1 MINLD
6 AERAKAT
13 IAWLS
18 ADAPSPDA
26 RLVAAAIEAG
36 YRLVSA
42 PAPGALLDLVAVDL
56 RGVEGSATLTQSLIA
71 SARRLASAAG
81 IILIASSDAPRE
93 SRAAL
98 RRIGDL
104 CFVRDDGA
112 AIIGAIRERLR
123 LASLVEEV
131 GDRLQTLVAEGQ
143 PVDFSRFAAPPPAAV
158 SVLVAGKPS
167 PLTLSAC
174 NAVRTAGIETHCVF
188 TAGQVM
194 RALDHCRFDGVIII
208 PADENDLLLALARAL
223 RRHHEHRRL
232 PVTLVSGNETLL
244 ARCSLRDGFGYVLK
258 DHLDADLAYRFELSA
273 RRARLACSLRGFL
286 KTPDGADQAV
296 GEPAGARFFAAHAFR
311 SCRRADAT
319 GKPLSFV
326 SVSLA
331 DPQDAGA
338 AREVART
345 AARLVRAEDMIARLS
360 AGKLIVMLRN
370 ARERE
375 AARVAARLEGVIE
388 GTLHRSKP
396 EIARVSTAAIERA
409 AGDDLETVIARLLKL
424 QQSQSIP
431 AQATT

>member
-18 ADAPSPDA
+18 ADAPAPDA
-26 RLVAAAIEAG
+26 RISAAALEAG
-36 YRLVSA
+36 YRFISG
-42 PAPGALLDLVAVDL
+42 GAAAMLIDLVAIDL
-56 RGVEGSATLTQSLIA
+56 RGVESSSPLTQSLVA
-71 SARRLASAAG
+71 SARRLAPAAG
-81 IILIASSDAPRE
+81 IIIVASADAPRD

-112 AIIGAIRERLR
+112 AVIGAIRERLR

-131 GDRLQTLVAEGQ
+131 GDRLKTLVAEGQ
-143 PVDFSRFAAPPPAAV
+143 SVDVSRFVAPSPAAV

-174 NAVRTAGIETHCVF
+174 NAVKSAGIETHCVF

-244 ARCSLRDGFGYVLK
+244 ARCAMRDGFGYVMK
-258 DHLDADLAYRFELSA
+258 DHLDGDLAYRFELSA
-273 RRARLACSLRGFL
+273 RRARLACSMRGFL
-286 KTPDGADQAV
+286 KAPDNADHGA
-296 GEPAGARFFAAHAFR
+296 GEPAGARFFAAHAYR

-319 GKPLSFV
+319 EKPLSFV
-326 SVSLA
+326 VVSLA
-331 DPQDAGA
+331 EPLDAGA
-338 AREVART
+338 MAEVART
-345 AARLVRAEDMIARLS
+345 AARLVRAEDMIARLA
-360 AGKLIVMLRN
+360 AGKLIVMLRD
-370 ARERE
+370 ARERD
-375 AARVAARLEGVIE
+375 AARVAARLEGVIS

-396 EIARVSTAAIERA
+396 EIARVMTAAIERA
-409 AGDDLETVIARLLKL
+409 SGDDLETVIARLLKR
-424 QQSQSIP
+424 QQDQSRI
-431 AQATT
+431 ASATP

>member
-18 ADAPSPDA
+18 ADAPAPDA
-26 RLVAAAIEAG
+26 RISAAALEAG
-36 YRLVSA
+36 YRFVAGGSA
-42 PAPGALLDLVAVDL
+42 TAPVDLVAVDV
-56 RGVEGSATLTQSLIA
+56 RGVESSAPLTQSLIA
-71 SARRLASAAG
+71 SARRLAPAAG
-81 IILIASSDAPRE
+81 IIVMASSDAPRQC
-93 SRAAL
+93 RTAL

-104 CFVRDDGA
+104 CFIRDDGA
-112 AIIGAIRERLR
+112 AVIGAIRERLR

-131 GDRLQTLVAEGQ
+131 GDRLKTLVAEGQ
-143 PVDFSRFAAPPPAAV
+143 PVEFSRFVAPPPAAV
-158 SVLVAGKPS
+158 CVLVAGKPS

-174 NAVRTAGIETHCVF
+174 NAVKIAGVETHCVF

-232 PVTLVSGNETLL
+232 PVTLVSANESLL
-244 ARCSLRDGFGYVLK
+244 ARCAMRDGFGHVLEN
-258 DHLDADLAYRFELSA
+258 HLDSDLAYRFDLSA
-273 RRARLACSLRGFL
+273 RRARLAFSMRGFL
-286 KTPDGADQAV
+286 RARDSADHAT
-296 GEPAGARFFAAHAFR
+296 GETAGARIFAAHAYR

-326 SVSLA
+326 GVSLA

-338 AREVART
+338 MTDVART
-345 AARLVRAEDMIARLS
+345 AARLVRAEDMIAKLS
-360 AGKLIVMLRN
+360 AGKLIVMLRD
-370 ARERE
+370 ARERD
-375 AARVAARLEGVIE
+375 AARVAARLEGVIS

-396 EIARVSTAAIERA
+396 EVARVMAAAIERA
-409 AGDDLETVIARLLKL
+409 AGDDLETVIARLLKR
-424 QQSQSIP
+424 QQDQSRV